1 MPNLPWYGKLRS
13 LVAPT
18 DRAST
23 VTLVVVLVVVLLVLW
38 KGDAVHKAAVAVY
51 LVSP

>member
-1 MPNLPWYGKLRS
+1 VPSLPWYGKLKTI
-13 LVAPT
+13 VAPT

-38 KGDAVHKAAVAVY
+38 KGDPVHKAAVAVY